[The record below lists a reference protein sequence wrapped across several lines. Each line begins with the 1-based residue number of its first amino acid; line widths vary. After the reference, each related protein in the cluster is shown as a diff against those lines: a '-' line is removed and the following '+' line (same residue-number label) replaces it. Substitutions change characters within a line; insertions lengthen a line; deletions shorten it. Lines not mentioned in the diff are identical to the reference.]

1 MCKKVGVWSSYL
13 QMGVGIN
20 TGSLHEFGVNMKG
33 VKDQKKICTT
43 NEGQKIKLLNKTE
56 KHVSCDVVI

>member
-33 VKDQKKICTT
+33 VKKYVQRMKDKK
-43 NEGQKIKLLNKTE
+43 LNY
-56 KHVSCDVVI
+56 